1 METRRLRRRF
11 SPNWSPVFALSPR
24 PSAACC
30 KIRSKA
36 FERDSA
42 SSSGEADPP
51 KVERVVLNALAS
63 NGCYRPKAQEHG
75 DAATT
80 LAEFGV
86 NSAVEKPIGPELLE
100 RVATSEPIARKL
112 HAIQDAQGPVQFS
125 HVIQPAQPFLVAIIA
140 HGQLSPDN
148 RQAADSTIWVL
159 CSSVHS
165 QELFYE
171 SLLNWQS
178 DALFLPEAEFAAT
191 ENVLPDPEIAAER
204 LAVLLQLGRST
215 GRHVVVATR
224 ASLAQAAPKHRA
236 LESAVTQFGRGATW
250 KMESLFERLAGSGYE
265 RVAQVT
271 TRGQFAVRGG
281 IVDLYS
287 WQAPMPFR
295 VEFFGDQ
302 IESLRE
308 FDIDTQTSVRD
319 LNSVDILLDQGALDQ
334 KGQVR
339 DYLGPNDL
347 QIDIEP
353 EEFSTAQIQISE
365 GWIETG
371 REDFSG
377 AFQDCEIGEFAVGD
391 LVLAET
397 KRAQFAA
404 QLQQW
409 RANNAKI
416 VIYFQTEGEIE
427 RFREIMAGA
436 VEGIDFAEGT
446 LARGFGFPAANLV
459 VVSAAELFGRFAA
472 HPRRHLRRAE
482 RHRAQIDFSELN
494 EGDLVVHLEHGIGR
508 FLGLIHLPKPPDTV
522 AAGVS
527 PASSNRAADTA
538 ASTNGTQE
546 VLALEFADE
555 AKLYVPLEQ
564 AYLVSRYVGAGK
576 KSPPLS
582 SLGDGRWARAKI
594 KAAASIFDY
603 AGKMLAVQ
611 AQRETHPG
619 YAFAPDTK
627 WQAEFEHSFPF
638 RETPDQMK
646 AIVDTKIDMERLRPM
661 DRLIRGDVGFGKTEV
676 AVRAAFKAVMD
687 GKQVA
692 VLAPTTVL
700 AQQHFE
706 VFRQRMLDYP
716 VRIEML
722 SRFRS
727 QSEQKKVLQLL
738 REGGVDIVIGTHRLI
753 SGDVVFKDLGLVVI
767 DEEQRFGVLH
777 KEKFKEL
784 FKLVDVLTLS
794 ATPIPRT
801 LYLSLVGVKDM
812 STIETP
818 PLNRLPV
825 ETVVSA
831 YDERLIRAAIDRELE
846 RQGQVFLLHNRVAT
860 IERVRDRIVDLCPS
874 GRVEIGHGQMDADER
889 ESVMARFIAGKID
902 VLVCTTIIESGLD
915 IPNANTIIIDR
926 ADQFGLADLYQL
938 RGRVGRA
945 EHKAYAYLLLPRE
958 MMTVGAARKRIS
970 AIKQYSSLGAGFRIA
985 MRDLEIR
992 GAGSILGTAQSGHI
1006 MAVGFDLYCQL
1017 LKQAVAQLKGQ
1028 KPRLRVD
1035 VDVRL
1040 DFVVTNEAEFIA
1052 PPTMDN
1058 GFPAPGAFGI
1068 GKAPLPERIP
1078 AFIPVAY
1085 VSDPAMRIRSYR
1097 EIAEITSRDQ
1107 FKRLRREWRD
1117 RFGAFPPAVDNL
1129 FALVEIKL
1137 AAAESAVSRVEVRE
1151 RKVMLTRHGDFILVA
1166 GKFRRLVGTRIDQYL
1181 PEIVELIKKL

>member
-1 METRRLRRRF
+1 LC
-11 SPNWSPVFALSPR
+11 
-24 PSAACC
+24 PS
-30 KIRSKA
+30 I
-36 FERDSA
+36 
-42 SSSGEADPP
+42 
-51 KVERVVLNALAS
+51 
-63 NGCYRPKAQEHG
+63 
-75 DAATT
+75 
-80 LAEFGV
+80 
-86 NSAVEKPIGPELLE
+86 
-100 RVATSEPIARKL
+100 
-112 HAIQDAQGPVQFS
+112 
-125 HVIQPAQPFLVAIIA
+125 
-140 HGQLSPDN
+140 
-148 RQAADSTIWVL
+148 
-159 CSSVHS
+159 HS

-171 SLLNWQS
+171 SLLNWQPS
-178 DALFLPEAEFAAT
+178 ALFLPEAEFAAV

-204 LAVLLQLGRST
+204 LAVLMELGREP
-215 GRHVVVATR
+215 GPHIVVATR
-224 ASLAQAAPKHRA
+224 ASLDQTA
-236 LESAVTQFGRGATW
+236 LGRGTLDSAVTQLRRGGTAR
-250 KMESLFERLAGSGYE
+250 MERLLEQLIANGYE

-287 WQAPMPFR
+287 WQAPLPFR
-295 VEFFGDQ
+295 FEFFGDQ

-308 FDIDTQTSVRD
+308 FDLDTQTSVRD
-319 LNSVDILLDQGALDQ
+319 LRSVDILLDQGALDQ
-334 KGQVR
+334 GACVR
-339 DYLGPNDL
+339 DYIGADDVKM
-347 QIDIEP
+347 DIEP
-353 EEFSTAQIQISE
+353 EENSNAHIQISE

-371 REDFSG
+371 PEDFSG
-377 AFQDCEIGEFAVGD
+377 AFQDCDVGEFAVGD

-397 KRAQFAA
+397 KRAQFIER
-404 QLQQW
+404 LKEW
-409 RANNAKI
+409 NAIDSKI

-427 RFREIMAGA
+427 RFREIMGDGI
-436 VEGIDFAEGT
+436 EGGDFVEGT
-446 LARGFGFPAANLV
+446 LSHGFCFPAANLV
-459 VVSAAELFGRFAA
+459 VLSAAELFGRFAA
-472 HPRRHLRRAE
+472 HGRRRLRRAE

-494 EGDLVVHLEHGIGR
+494 EGDFVVHLEHGIGR
-508 FLGLIHLPKPPDTV
+508 FLGLVKIGRARPPGAPTLGITDGLPQPR
-522 AAGVS
+522 
-527 PASSNRAADTA
+527 NLYQEEQ
-538 ASTNGTQE
+538 QE

-576 KSPPLS
+576 KSPQLS
-582 SLGDGRWARAKI
+582 SLGDGRWAHAKI

-611 AQRETHPG
+611 AERQTHPG
-619 YAFAPDTK
+619 YAFGLDTK

-646 AIVDTKIDMERLRPM
+646 AIIDTKIDMERPRPM
-661 DRLIRGDVGFGKTEV
+661 DRLICGDVGFGKTEV

-727 QSEQKKVLQLL
+727 QSEQKKVLRLL
-738 REGGVDIVIGTHRLI
+738 REGGVDIVVGTHRLI

-801 LYLSLVGVKDM
+801 LYLSLVGAKDM

-825 ETVVSA
+825 ETVVSS
-831 YDERLIRAAIDRELE
+831 YDERLIRAAINRELE
-846 RQGQVFLLHNRVAT
+846 RQGQVFFLHNRVAT
-860 IERVRDRIVDLCPS
+860 IERVRDRIVDLCPQA
-874 GRVEIGHGQMDADER
+874 RVEIGHGQMDADEL
-889 ESVMARFIAGKID
+889 EGVMARFIAGKID

-958 MMTVGAARKRIS
+958 MMTVGEARKRIS

-1006 MAVGFDLYCQL
+1006 VAIGFDLYCQL
-1017 LKQAVAQLKGQ
+1017 LKQAVAQIKGD
-1028 KPRLRVD
+1028 KARFRLD
-1035 VDVRL
+1035 VDLKL
-1040 DFVVTNEAEFIA
+1040 DFVATNEGEFIVPRARRGGLEFAGALGQA
-1052 PPTMDN
+1052 PV
-1058 GFPAPGAFGI
+1058 
-1068 GKAPLPERIP
+1068 PERIP
-1078 AFIPVAY
+1078 AFIPITY
-1085 VSDPAMRIRSYR
+1085 VSDPALRIRAYR
-1097 EIAEITSRDQ
+1097 DVAEIATHEQSD
-1107 FKRLRREWRD
+1107 RLRRDWRD
-1117 RFGAFPPAVDNL
+1117 RFGLFPSAVDNL
-1129 FALVEIKL
+1129 FSLIEIKL
-1137 AAAESAVSRVEVRE
+1137 AAAKSGISRVEVRE
-1151 RKVMLTRHGDFILVA
+1151 RKLMLTRRGDFILVA
-1166 GKFRRLVGTRIDQYL
+1166 GKFPRLVGTKIESQL
-1181 PEIVELIKKL
+1181 GEILELIKKL

>member
-1 METRRLRRRF
+1 M
-11 SPNWSPVFALSPR
+11 
-24 PSAACC
+24 
-30 KIRSKA
+30 
-36 FERDSA
+36 
-42 SSSGEADPP
+42 
-51 KVERVVLNALAS
+51 
-63 NGCYRPKAQEHG
+63 
-75 DAATT
+75 
-80 LAEFGV
+80 
-86 NSAVEKPIGPELLE
+86 EKPIGIELLE
-100 RVATSEPIARKL
+100 RVAASEPVAHKL
-112 HAIQDAQGPVQFS
+112 RAIQSAQWPVQFS
-125 HVIQPAQPFLVAIIA
+125 HVIQPAQPFLAAIIA
-140 HGQLSPDN
+140 HAWHRLSASDP
-148 RQAADSTIWVL
+148 RRADSTLWLL
-159 CSSVHS
+159 CPTVHS
-165 QELFYE
+165 QESLYE
-171 SLLNWQS
+171 SLLNWQP
-178 DALFLPEAEFAAT
+178 DALFLPEAEFAAA

-204 LAVLLQLGRST
+204 LAVLMQIGREPGT
-215 GRHVVVATR
+215 HIVVATR
-224 ASLAQAAPKHRA
+224 ASLDQAAPARGTLH
-236 LESAVTQFGRGATW
+236 SAVTQLRRGATSQ
-250 KMESLFERLAGSGYE
+250 MERLLEQLMANGYD

-281 IVDLYS
+281 IIDLYS
-287 WQAPMPFR
+287 WQAPLPFR
-295 VEFFGDQ
+295 FEFFGDQ

-319 LNSVDILLDQGALDQ
+319 LRSVDILLDQEALDQ
-334 KGQVR
+334 SGHVR
-339 DYLGPNDL
+339 DYVAPNHLKVDV
-347 QIDIEP
+347 EP
-353 EEFSTAQIQISE
+353 EEISDAQIQISE

-371 REDFSG
+371 PEDFSG

-391 LVLAET
+391 LVLAEA
-397 KRAQFAA
+397 KRAQFVER
-404 QLQQW
+404 LQEW
-409 RANNAKI
+409 RANKAKI

-436 VEGIDFAEGT
+436 IEGVDFVEGT
-446 LARGFGFPAANLV
+446 LARGFCFPAANLV
-459 VVSAAELFGRFAA
+459 VLSAAELFGRFAA
-472 HPRRHLRRAE
+472 HPRRRLRRAE
-482 RHRAQIDFSELN
+482 RNRAQIDFSELN

-508 FLGLIHLPKPPDTV
+508 FLGLDKFVVGQAPRPPSADGTD
-522 AAGVS
+522 S
-527 PASSNRAADTA
+527 ASGALALQQQ
-538 ASTNGTQE
+538 GQPQE
-546 VLALEFADE
+546 VLVLEFADE

-611 AQRETHPG
+611 AERQTHAG

-646 AIVDTKIDMERLRPM
+646 AIVDTKIDMERPRPL
-661 DRLIRGDVGFGKTEV
+661 DRLICGDVGFGKTEV

-727 QSEQKKVLQLL
+727 QSEQKKVLRLL

-753 SGDVVFKDLGLVVI
+753 SGDVLFKDLGLVVI

-801 LYLSLVGVKDM
+801 LYLSLVGVRDM

-846 RQGQVFLLHNRVAT
+846 RQGQVFFLHNRVAT

-874 GRVEIGHGQMDADER
+874 ARVEIGHGQMDADEL
-889 ESVMARFIAGKID
+889 EGVMARFIAGKTD

-1006 MAVGFDLYCQL
+1006 VAIGFDLYCQL
-1017 LKQAVAQLKGQ
+1017 LKQAVAQLKGK
-1028 KPRLRVD
+1028 KPRFRLD
-1035 VDVRL
+1035 VDLNL
-1040 DFVVTNEAEFIA
+1040 DFLATNEAEFVQQ
-1052 PPTMDN
+1052 PMSSTVQSVV
-1058 GFPAPGAFGI
+1058 AF
-1068 GKAPLPERIP
+1068 GKAPPIERIP
-1078 AFIPVAY
+1078 AFIPITY
-1085 VSDPAMRIRSYR
+1085 VSDPSLRIRAYR
-1097 EIAEITSRDQ
+1097 DVAEVTTHEQ
-1107 FKRLRREWRD
+1107 LQRLRRDWRD
-1117 RFGAFPPAVDNL
+1117 RFGPFPGAVDNL
-1129 FALVEIKL
+1129 FGLIAIKL
-1137 AAAESAVSRVEVRE
+1137 AAAKSGINRVEVRE
-1151 RKVMLTRHGDFILVA
+1151 RKLMLTRRGDFILVA
-1166 GKFRRLVGTRIDQYL
+1166 GKFPRLVGAKIEQHL
-1181 PEIVELIKKL
+1181 GEILELIKKL

>member
-1 METRRLRRRF
+1 
-11 SPNWSPVFALSPR
+11 
-24 PSAACC
+24 
-30 KIRSKA
+30 
-36 FERDSA
+36 
-42 SSSGEADPP
+42 
-51 KVERVVLNALAS
+51 
-63 NGCYRPKAQEHG
+63 
-75 DAATT
+75 
-80 LAEFGV
+80 
-86 NSAVEKPIGPELLE
+86 
-100 RVATSEPIARKL
+100 
-112 HAIQDAQGPVQFS
+112 
-125 HVIQPAQPFLVAIIA
+125 
-140 HGQLSPDN
+140 
-148 RQAADSTIWVL
+148 
-159 CSSVHS
+159 
-165 QELFYE
+165 
-171 SLLNWQS
+171 LLNWRP
-178 DALFLPEAEFAAT
+178 DALFLPEAELVAV

-204 LAVLLQLGRST
+204 LALLMEIERDSGP
-215 GRHVVVATR
+215 HIIVATR
-224 ASLAQAAPKHRA
+224 ASLDQPAPKRGA
-236 LESAVTQFGRGATW
+236 LQSAVSQLRRGANA
-250 KMESLFERLAGSGYE
+250 KMEQLFDQLVASGYE

-287 WQAPMPFR
+287 WHAPLPFR
-295 VEFFGDQ
+295 LEFFGDQ

-308 FDIDTQTSVRD
+308 FDIDSQTSVRG
-319 LNSVDILLDQGALDQ
+319 LASVDLLLGTAHDHSGF
-334 KGQVR
+334 VR
-339 DYLGPNDL
+339 NYIHDNDL
-347 QIDIEP
+347 IINIEP
-353 EEFSTAQIQISE
+353 DEHSSGLGSAGARAPQSIARTHIQISE
-365 GWIETG
+365 GWIQTG
-371 REDFSG
+371 PEDFTG
-377 AFQDCEIGEFAVGD
+377 AFEDCDIGEFAAGD
-391 LVLAET
+391 LALAEA
-397 KRAQFAA
+397 KRAQFIER
-404 QLQQW
+404 LKEW
-409 RANNAKI
+409 RANNTRV

-436 VEGIDFAEGT
+436 TEAVDFVEGT
-446 LARGFGFPAANLV
+446 LRRGFCFPAANLV
-459 VVSAAELFGRFAA
+459 VLSAAELFGRFAVHA
-472 HPRRHLRRAE
+472 RRHLRRAE
-482 RHRAQIDFSELN
+482 RNRAQIDFSELN

-508 FLGLIHLPKPPDTV
+508 FLGLFKLPV
-522 AAGVS
+522 AEGRAPAS
-527 PASSNRAADTA
+527 PASLELRPPEKAPLVET
-538 ASTNGTQE
+538 E

-582 SLGDGRWARAKI
+582 SLGDAKWARAKI

-603 AGKMLAVQ
+603 AGKMLAIQ
-611 AQRETHPG
+611 AERQMHPG

-627 WQAEFEHSFPF
+627 WQAEFERSFPF

-646 AIVDTKIDMERLRPM
+646 AIIDTKIDMERPRPM
-661 DRLIRGDVGFGKTEV
+661 DRLICGDVGFGKTEV
-676 AVRAAFKAVMD
+676 AVRAAFKAVMA

-753 SGDVVFKDLGLVVI
+753 SGDVVFKDLGVVVI

-831 YDERLIRAAIDRELE
+831 YDERIIRTAIDRELE
-846 RQGQVFLLHNRVAT
+846 RQGQVFFLHNRVAT
-860 IERVRDRIVDLCPS
+860 IERARDRIVHLCPQA
-874 GRVEIGHGQMDADER
+874 RVEIGHGQMDADEL
-889 ESVMARFIAGKID
+889 EAVMARFIAGKTD

-958 MMTVGAARKRIS
+958 MMTIGAARKRIS

-1006 MAVGFDLYCQL
+1006 VAVGFDLYCQL
-1017 LKQAVAQLKGQ
+1017 LKQAVTQLKGE
-1028 KPRLRVD
+1028 KPRLRLD
-1035 VDVRL
+1035 VDLQL
-1040 DFVVTNEAEFIA
+1040 DFVVTNEAEFV
-1052 PPTMDN
+1052 
-1058 GFPAPGAFGI
+1058 PATKTRSGGLQSAEAF
-1068 GKAPLPERIP
+1068 GKAPLLERIP

-1085 VSDPAMRIRSYR
+1085 LSDPALRIRAYR
-1097 EIAEITSRDQ
+1097 NVAEVTSQEQLD
-1107 FKRLRREWRD
+1107 RLRRDWRD
-1117 RFGAFPPAVDNL
+1117 RFGPFTPAVDNL
-1129 FALVEIKL
+1129 FALIKIRL
-1137 AAAESAVSRVEVRE
+1137 AAAESGVSRVEVRE
-1151 RKVMLTRHGDFILVA
+1151 RKLMLTRHGDFILVA
-1166 GKFRRLVGTRIDQYL
+1166 GKFPRLVAATIDQY
-1181 PEIVELIKKL
+1181 PREIQELIKKL

>member
-1 METRRLRRRF
+1 
-11 SPNWSPVFALSPR
+11 
-24 PSAACC
+24 
-30 KIRSKA
+30 
-36 FERDSA
+36 
-42 SSSGEADPP
+42 
-51 KVERVVLNALAS
+51 
-63 NGCYRPKAQEHG
+63 
-75 DAATT
+75 
-80 LAEFGV
+80 
-86 NSAVEKPIGPELLE
+86 VEKPVGRELLE
-100 RVATSEPIARKL
+100 RVAASGPIARKL
-112 HAIQDAQGPVQFS
+112 RAIQDARWPVQFS
-125 HVIQPAQPFLVAIIA
+125 HVIQPAQPFLAAIIA
-140 HGQLSPDN
+140 HTWHRLPADN
-148 RQAADSTIWVL
+148 REAADSTIWIL
-159 CSSVHS
+159 CPSVHS
-165 QELFYE
+165 QESSYE

-178 DALFLPEAEFAAT
+178 DALFLPEAEFAAA
-191 ENVLPDPEIAAER
+191 ENVLPDPEIVAER
-204 LAVLLQLGRST
+204 LAVLMQIGRGT
-215 GRHVVVATR
+215 GTRVVVATR
-224 ASLAQAAPKHRA
+224 ASLDQAAPGRDTLQSA
-236 LESAVTQFGRGATW
+236 LTQLRRGATAQ
-250 KMESLFERLAGSGYE
+250 MEDLLKRLVAAGYE
-265 RVAQVT
+265 RVSQVT

-287 WQAPMPFR
+287 WQAPLPLR
-295 VEFFGDQ
+295 LEFFGDQ

-319 LNSVDILLDQGALDQ
+319 LGSVDILLGAAVGPDRLPLIDQSVR
-334 KGQVR
+334 VR
-339 DYLGPNDL
+339 DYVTPNDL
-347 QIDIEP
+347 IVDLEP
-353 EEFSTAQIQISE
+353 EGGAPVTPGSRELAPPHIQISE
-365 GWIETG
+365 GWMETG
-371 REDFSG
+371 PEDFSG

-391 LVLAET
+391 LVLAEA
-397 KRAQFAA
+397 KRAQFVDR
-404 QLQQW
+404 LKEW

-416 VIYFQTEGEIE
+416 IIYFQTEGEIE
-427 RFREIMAGA
+427 RFREIMAGTI
-436 VEGIDFAEGT
+436 EGIDFVEGT
-446 LARGFGFPAANLV
+446 LSRGFCFPAANLV
-459 VVSAAELFGRFAA
+459 VLSAAELFGRFAA
-472 HPRRHLRRAE
+472 HPRRRLRRAE
-482 RHRAQIDFSELN
+482 RNRAQIDFSELN

-508 FLGLIHLPKPPDTV
+508 FLGLIRLSKSPSTV

-527 PASSNRAADTA
+527 PASANRAANMA
-538 ASTNGTQE
+538 ATNGTQE
-546 VLALEFADE
+546 VLALEFANE

-611 AQRETHPG
+611 AERQMHPG
-619 YAFAPDTK
+619 YSFAPDTK

-638 RETPDQMK
+638 RETPDQMRT
-646 AIVDTKIDMERLRPM
+646 IIDTKIDMERPRPM
-661 DRLIRGDVGFGKTEV
+661 DRLICGDVGFGKTEV

-727 QSEQKKVLQLL
+727 QSEQKKVLRLL

-777 KEKFKEL
+777 KERFKEL

-825 ETVVSA
+825 QTVVSA

-846 RQGQVFLLHNRVAT
+846 RQGQVFFLHNRVAS
-860 IERVRDRIVDLCPS
+860 IERVRDRIVDLCPQA
-874 GRVEIGHGQMDADER
+874 RVEIGHGQMDADEL
-889 ESVMARFIAGKID
+889 EGVMARFVAGKID

-992 GAGSILGTAQSGHI
+992 GAGSMLGTAQSGHI
-1006 MAVGFDLYCQL
+1006 VAVGFDLYCQL
-1017 LKQAVAQLKGQ
+1017 LKQAVAQLKGK
-1028 KPRLRVD
+1028 KPRFRLD
-1035 VDVRL
+1035 VDLNL
-1040 DFVVTNEAEFIA
+1040 DFVATNEAEFVA
-1052 PPTMDN
+1052 PPTPKSGDLQSRWTR
-1058 GFPAPGAFGI
+1058 GEADTLE
-1068 GKAPLPERIP
+1068 KIP
-1078 AFIPVAY
+1078 AFIPITY
-1085 VSDPAMRIRSYR
+1085 VSDPSLRIRAYR
-1097 EIAEITSRDQ
+1097 DVAEVTTHEQLD
-1107 FKRLRREWRD
+1107 RLRRDWRD
-1117 RFGAFPPAVDNL
+1117 RFGPFPPAVDNL
-1129 FALVEIKL
+1129 FGLIEIKL
-1137 AAAESAVSRVEVRE
+1137 VAAKSGINRVEVRE
-1151 RKVMLTRHGDFILVA
+1151 GKLMLTRRGDFILVA
-1166 GKFRRLVGTRIDQYL
+1166 GKFPRLVGAKIEQHL
-1181 PEIVELIKKL
+1181 GEILELIKKL

>member
-1 METRRLRRRF
+1 MEKSVGT
-11 SPNWSPVFALSPR
+11 
-24 PSAACC
+24 
-30 KIRSKA
+30 
-36 FERDSA
+36 
-42 SSSGEADPP
+42 
-51 KVERVVLNALAS
+51 
-63 NGCYRPKAQEHG
+63 
-75 DAATT
+75 
-80 LAEFGV
+80 
-86 NSAVEKPIGPELLE
+86 ELLE
-100 RVATSEPIARKL
+100 SVAANEPIAHKL
-112 HAIQDAQGPVQFS
+112 DAIQKAQWPVQFS
-125 HVIQPAQPFLVAIIA
+125 HVIEPAQPFLAAVIA
-140 HGQLSPDN
+140 SSWHRRPADN
-148 RQAADSTIWVL
+148 RQGVDSVVWVL
-159 CSSVHS
+159 CPTVHS

-171 SLLNWQS
+171 SLLNWQPY
-178 DALFLPEAEFAAT
+178 ALFLPEAELGAV

-204 LAVLLQLGRST
+204 LALLMEIDRET
-215 GRHVVVATR
+215 RPRIVVATR
-224 ASLAQAAPKHRA
+224 ASLDQPAPKRGTFQ
-236 LESAVTQFGRGATW
+236 SAIAQLRRGANAS
-250 KMESLFERLAGSGYE
+250 MEQLLDQLVRNGYE
-265 RVAQVT
+265 RVAQIN

-287 WQAPMPFR
+287 WQAPLPYR
-295 VEFFGDQ
+295 LEFFGDQ

-308 FDIDTQTSVRD
+308 FDIDTQTSVHD
-319 LNSVDILLDQGALDQ
+319 LGSVDLLLGTADDQSGF
-334 KGQVR
+334 VR
-339 DYLGPNDL
+339 DYVAPNHL
-347 QIDIEP
+347 IIDIEP
-353 EEFSTAQIQISE
+353 AMEGGAPATPGSGEPASSQIQISE

-371 REDFSG
+371 PEDFSG
-377 AFQDCEIGEFAVGD
+377 AFEDCDIGEFAAGD
-391 LVLAET
+391 LVLAEA
-397 KRAQFAA
+397 KRAQFV
-404 QLQQW
+404 QRLKEW
-409 RANNAKI
+409 RANNARI

-436 VEGIDFAEGT
+436 IDEIDFVEGT
-446 LARGFGFPAANLV
+446 LARGFCFPAANLV
-459 VVSAAELFGRFAA
+459 VLSAAELFGRFAA
-472 HPRRHLRRAE
+472 HPRRRLHRAE

-508 FLGLIHLPKPPDTV
+508 FLGLVKLPV
-522 AAGVS
+522 AEGRAPAS
-527 PASSNRAADTA
+527 PASLELRPPEKARLVEA
-538 ASTNGTQE
+538 E
-546 VLALEFADE
+546 VLVLEFADE

-582 SLGDGRWARAKI
+582 SLGDGKWARAKI

-603 AGKMLAVQ
+603 AGKMLAIQ
-611 AQRETHPG
+611 AERQMHPG
-619 YAFAPDTK
+619 YGFAADTK
-627 WQAEFEHSFPF
+627 WQAEFERSFPF

-646 AIVDTKIDMERLRPM
+646 AIIDTKIDMERRQPM
-661 DRLIRGDVGFGKTEV
+661 DRLICGDVGFGKTEV

-727 QSEQKKVLQLL
+727 QSEQKKVLRLL

-777 KEKFKEL
+777 KEKFKDL

-831 YDERLIRAAIDRELE
+831 FDERIIRAAIDRELE
-846 RQGQVFLLHNRVAT
+846 RQGQVFFLHNRVAT
-860 IERVRDRIVDLCPS
+860 IERARDRIVHLCPQAK
-874 GRVEIGHGQMDADER
+874 VEIGHGQMDADEL
-889 ESVMARFIAGKID
+889 EAVMSRFIAGKTD

-958 MMTVGAARKRIS
+958 MMTIGAARKRIS

-1006 MAVGFDLYCQL
+1006 VAVGFDLYCQL
-1017 LKQAVAQLKGQ
+1017 LKQAVAQLKRE
-1028 KPRLRVD
+1028 KPRLRLEVD
-1035 VDVRL
+1035 LQL
-1040 DFVVTNEAEFIA
+1040 DFVITNEAEFVL
-1052 PPTMDN
+1052 PVPTRS
-1058 GFPAPGAFGI
+1058 GGLQSAEAL
-1068 GKAPLPERIP
+1068 APERIP
-1078 AFIPVAY
+1078 AFIPVTY
-1085 VSDPAMRIRSYR
+1085 VSDSALRIRAYR
-1097 EIAEITSRDQ
+1097 NIAEITSSAQLD
-1107 FKRLRREWRD
+1107 RLRREWRD
-1117 RFGAFPPAVDNL
+1117 RFGPLPGAVDNL
-1129 FALVEIKL
+1129 FALIKIKL
-1137 AAAESAVSRVEVRE
+1137 AAAESGVSRVEVRD
-1151 RKVMLTRHGDFILVA
+1151 RKLMLTRRGDFILVA
-1166 GKFRRLVGTRIDQYL
+1166 GKFPRLVATKIDQYL
-1181 PEIVELIKKL
+1181 VEILELIKKL